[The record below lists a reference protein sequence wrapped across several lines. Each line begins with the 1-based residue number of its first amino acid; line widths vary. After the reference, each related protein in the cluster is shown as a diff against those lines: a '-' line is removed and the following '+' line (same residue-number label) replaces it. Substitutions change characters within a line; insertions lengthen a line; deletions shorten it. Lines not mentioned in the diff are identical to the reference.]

1 MDEVTLRPVTRDNV
15 RAICELQ
22 LAPGQE
28 DLVAPA
34 AFTIAECHYEPS
46 ATLEAIYV
54 DETPVGILSVILDA
68 EDHDVPY
75 LVRFMVDAAHQ
86 GQGVGRRALE
96 LLFDELRDRGVA
108 ELEVSW
114 NPREGGAG
122 DFWRGQRFAETG
134 QVTYGEPV
142 GRLRL

>member
-1 MDEVTLRPVTRDNV
+1 MPDVSLRPITRDNV
-15 RAICELQ
+15 RAVCELE

-54 DETPVGILSVILDA
+54 DDTPAGILSVILDP

-75 LVRFMVDAAHQ
+75 LVRFMVDGPHQ
-86 GQGVGRRALE
+86 RQGIGRRALD
-96 LLFDELRDRGVA
+96 LLYEELRGQGIT

-122 DFWRGQRFAETG
+122 DFWRGQGFAETG
-134 QVTYGEPV
+134 AVTYGEPV
-142 GRLRL
+142 GRRSL

>member
-1 MDEVTLRPVTRDNV
+1 MDDVTLRPITRDNV

-46 ATLEAIYV
+46 ATVQAIYV
-54 DETPVGILSVILDA
+54 GEEPAGILSVILEP

-75 LVRFMVDAAHQ
+75 LVRFMVDAPHQ
-86 GQGVGRRALE
+86 RQGIGRRALE
-96 LLFDELRDRGVA
+96 LLFGDLRRRGVA

-114 NPREGGAG
+114 NPRDGGAG
-122 DFWRGQRFAETG
+122 DFWRGQGFAETG

-142 GRLRL
+142 GRLTL